1 MPRWIC
7 LVMLCWP
14 LFACSPTTV
23 LNALA
28 PSSGIAVTR
37 DIAYATGAR
46 HALDIYAPA
55 ITNAPV
61 VVFLY
66 GGGWRDGDR
75 SGYSFVGATLAARG
89 FVVVVPDYRVYPE
102 VLFPAFVEDGAQAV
116 AWTKAHIQAFGGD
129 PARIHLM
136 GHSAGAHIAALL
148 ILDGRYLAQ
157 QGLDPDRDI
166 VSMVGLAGPYD
177 FLPLTDPVYQRIFAP
192 AGDLAVTQ
200 PITFARVGA
209 PPVLLLTGRDDTT
222 VLPRNSENLAARITA
237 LGGRAEARAYP
248 AIGHLLVLG
257 AIAGA
262 LSWTAPVLDDCVAFL
277 RKNGS
282 GT

>member
-1 MPRWIC
+1 MPRWIR
-7 LVMLCWP
+7 LVMLSWP

-37 DIAYATGAR
+37 DIAYAPGPR

-55 ITNAPV
+55 IANAPV

-75 SGYSFVGATLAARG
+75 STYRFVGATLAARG

-102 VLFPAFVEDGAQAV
+102 VLFPAFVEDAAQAV
-116 AWTKAHIQAFGGD
+116 AWTKAHIQTFGGD

-148 ILDGRYLAQ
+148 TLDRRYLAQ

-192 AGDLAVTQ
+192 SGDLAVTQ
-200 PITFARVGA
+200 PITFARAGA

-237 LGGRAEARAYP
+237 FGGRAEVRVYP

-277 RKNGS
+277 RES
-282 GT
+282 GTGT